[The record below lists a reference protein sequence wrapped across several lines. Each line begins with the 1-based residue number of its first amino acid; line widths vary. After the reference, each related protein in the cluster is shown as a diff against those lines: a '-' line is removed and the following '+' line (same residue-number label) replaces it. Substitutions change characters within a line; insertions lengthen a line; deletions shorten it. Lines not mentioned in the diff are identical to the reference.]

1 MAVNADLQPRYDF
14 NAVTE
19 RGDFTVHT
27 HAACFN
33 NGFDFTARTVAG
45 TRQHFL

>member
-1 MAVNADLQPRYDF
+1 MTVDADLEPRYDF
-14 NAVTE
+14 YAVTQ

-27 HAACFN
+27 HAARFN

-45 TRQHFL
+45 ARQHFL